1 MALRGRFPRV
11 FFIRVVLI
19 FVLHIAL
26 LFFIKRISHIL
37 KMGISEP
44 FKNPL
49 LASSWAITKKEDF
62 EVLDDSMKEVI
73 RLIKMKQAQVPKN
86 LKDEEKNGPRTWK
99 FKDGNKAKDKFQR
112 KVFPNSA
119 LFNHWGND
127 LTENQQIEAQSLFL
141 EFGYNVYL
149 SNQLPLNRSIPD
161 TRSSRCL
168 KKEYPAQLPTVSV
181 ILTIMNDAISTI
193 QRAIT
198 SIIYRTPPHLLKQLI
213 LVDDFSPN
221 EELKEYL
228 EKQIEIYDLKYPR
241 LLTLIRHNK
250 REGIATAW
258 FSGWQAATADVV
270 ILLDA
275 HIEVNIG
282 WAEPILSRIQEDQTV
297 VLSPM
302 LDKIHF
308 DTLNVEENALAA
320 LGFDWALWN
329 HYDPL
334 PKDWYNLKDDS
345 APVKS
350 PSIMGH
356 FAADRLFLGEIGSLD
371 MGMKAY
377 EGESVELG
385 VRVWQCG
392 GKIEVLPCSRVAHLE
407 QAHKPYVPNV
417 RLAMKRNALR
427 IAEIWMDEYKPMVY
441 YSWNLPMKNHGIDYG
456 DVSSRKKL
464 RKKLKCKSFDW
475 YLRNVYP
482 DLKPFQNIS
491 AYGTMKNSLNEK
503 FCLDHGPIIAD
514 APIMSMCNGNHT
526 QTVLYFLSGEL
537 HVGMLNPNFR
547 LGDHCLID
555 SNQSQELAFKPC
567 FQAAANGWHM
577 YWDFKQGRAI
587 TNRTTRRCLEIK
599 ENDSGSYALILQ
611 KCTGQG
617 WKIQHIVKTLES
629 V

>member
-441 YSWNLPMKNHGIDYG
+441 YSWNLPMK
-456 DVSSRKKL
+456 
-464 RKKLKCKSFDW
+464 
-475 YLRNVYP
+475 
-482 DLKPFQNIS
+482 
-491 AYGTMKNSLNEK
+491 MKNSLNEK